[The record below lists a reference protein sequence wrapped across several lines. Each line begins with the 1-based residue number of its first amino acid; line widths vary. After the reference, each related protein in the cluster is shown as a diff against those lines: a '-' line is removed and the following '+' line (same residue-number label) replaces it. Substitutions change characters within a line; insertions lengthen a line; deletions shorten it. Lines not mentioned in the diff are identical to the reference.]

1 MVLIGG
7 AALAVALPMTA
18 LAAVPDDE
26 CVFTDDPITAEEAR
40 IINWHQHRTRTADPA
55 QVADPAQIGDQLQVR
70 TEAAVRQQLRVHVDT
85 DPPADGEAVQTRQR
99 EREQLATGNPDAPMG
114 DVDAPRGNPDAPM
127 LGDGSGDCIMDGDQV
142 GDGPNG
148 PEARNKG

>member
-1 MVLIGG
+1 MWKRYMVLIGG
-7 AALAVALPMTA
+7 AALAVSLPMTA

-40 IINWHQHRTRTADPA
+40 IIHWYQHRTRTADSA
-55 QVADPAQIGDQLQVR
+55 EVGDQTQARVE
-70 TEAAVRQQLRVHVDT
+70 TAAREQLRVHVDT
-85 DPPADGEAVQTRQR
+85 DPPADGEAVQTRLR

-114 DVDAPRGNPDAPM
+114 DVDAPRGNPDAPK
-127 LGDGSGDCIMDGDQV
+127 LGDGSGDCIMAGDQV

-148 PEARNKG
+148 PEGRNKG